1 MFVRW
6 ARLIERER
14 ELILFS
20 RFVFLVGVFV
30 VMIITGVS

>member
-14 ELILFS
+14 ELVLCS